1 MNRLMDDD
9 NTCSR
14 IKRMAFQN
22 LFMKIVY
29 YVTPVVHE
37 SECLCNIF
45 ILAFIDESEYLMNEF
60 KEKCFCEILTHNYF
74 EKILYL
80 IINTNYC
87 FRQCFQFFVQFKKN
101 MKIENH
107 FITVE
112 TFVYWTSFT
121 KLVAIFNVL
130 NESKVLLMHLSF
142 II

>member
-87 FRQCFQFFVQFKKN
+87 FRNVFSFLSNLKK
-101 MKIENH
+101 I
-107 FITVE
+107 
-112 TFVYWTSFT
+112 
-121 KLVAIFNVL
+121 
-130 NESKVLLMHLSF
+130 
-142 II
+142 